1 MCAGLADH
9 LGWSV
14 LVLRVVAVV
23 LGATGLVGV
32 AVYFALWLVMPR
44 SAEQRSAPGLEAN
57 TRKGLRPR
65 GSVTLSPVDL
75 GMASALG
82 LLGIGLLWLLQA
94 SGFALPTWVLLSG
107 LLAAIGLGL
116 IWWQADHL
124 STKELRH
131 GSGWRRLLAPL
142 MAHWTTLVAI
152 GIGLLALAAAVAVLV
167 VAQPTLGEVA
177 RTLLVVGLAVVALVL
192 AVLPWI
198 LSVRHALA
206 QARDDA
212 LVADAR
218 ADMAAHLHDSVLQT
232 LALIQRKAADPKAV
246 TALARRQERE
256 LRQWLYGES
265 LGSATLAEALSA
277 EIIDVEDRHGVDVE
291 LVSRRRLRTDPGGDG
306 RGEGRPRGDG
316 ERGQALRRRPDR
328 RLRRGRSRPL
338 SSVYVRDRGSGF
350 DLADVEEDR
359 MGVRGSIVERV
370 KRVGGR
376 AIIRTAPG
384 EGTEVQTGDA
394 AMTEAETPTDPRCLA
409 GGARRRPRHVPQRR
423 APRHRRPGA
432 RWSARARTCR
442 RPWPRS
448 SPRSPDVVLLDVHLP
463 GGGGVEVIKQVTAVE
478 PEVKFLA
485 LSVSDAAEDVIGVIR
500 AGARGYVTKSISAD
514 ELVEAIGRVAE
525 GDAVFSPRLAG
536 FVLDAFSG
544 AIDVASID
552 EDLDRLSISGARG
565 AAADRPRVRLQ
576 GDRPRAVHLDQD
588 RRDPRLQR
596 AAQAPAV
603 EPPPAHP
610 LGDRPQAAC

>member
-1 MCAGLADH
+1 MSQASAELQPRSTRPLSAAWVGGVCAGLADH

-14 LVLRVVAVV
+14 LVLRAVAVV
-23 LGATGLVGV
+23 LGATGLIGV

-44 SAEQRSAPGLEAN
+44 STEQRAAPGLEAG
-57 TRKGLRPR
+57 TRRGLRPK

-94 SGFALPTWVLLSG
+94 SGFALPNWVLLSG
-107 LLAAIGLGL
+107 LLAALGLGL

-124 STKELRH
+124 STRELRR
-131 GSGWRRLLAPL
+131 GSRWRRLLAPL

-152 GIGLLALAAAVAVLV
+152 GVGLAALTAAVAVV
-167 VAQPTLGEVA
+167 VIAQQSLGEVA
-177 RTLLVVGLAVVALVL
+177 RTLLIVGLAVVGLVL

-232 LALIQRKAADPKAV
+232 LALIQRKAGDPKAV

-291 LVSRRRLRTDPGGDG
+291 LVSVGDCELTPEVTAVVKAAREAMVNAAKHSGADRIDVYAEADPD
-306 RGEGRPRGDG
+306 
-316 ERGQALRRRPDR
+316 L
-328 RLRRGRSRPL
+328 L
-338 SSVYVRDRGSGF
+338 SVYVRDRGSGF

-359 MGVRGSIVERV
+359 MGVRGSIIERV

-376 AIIRTAPG
+376 AIIRTTPG
-384 EGTEVQTGDA
+384 EGTEVRL
-394 AMTEAETPTDPRCLA
+394 ELPR
-409 GGARRRPRHVPQRR
+409 
-423 APRHRRPGA
+423 
-432 RWSARARTCR
+432 
-442 RPWPRS
+442 
-448 SPRSPDVVLLDVHLP
+448 
-463 GGGGVEVIKQVTAVE
+463 
-478 PEVKFLA
+478 
-485 LSVSDAAEDVIGVIR
+485 
-500 AGARGYVTKSISAD
+500 
-514 ELVEAIGRVAE
+514 
-525 GDAVFSPRLAG
+525 
-536 FVLDAFSG
+536 
-544 AIDVASID
+544 
-552 EDLDRLSISGARG
+552 
-565 AAADRPRVRLQ
+565 
-576 GDRPRAVHLDQD
+576 
-588 RRDPRLQR
+588 
-596 AAQAPAV
+596 
-603 EPPPAHP
+603 
-610 LGDRPQAAC
+610 